1 MKVERGESYSKV
13 GQSMDIKQNLQAWSK
28 RSPPA
33 TRVRQTLIN
42 KPTHIHQKSV
52 FNSNHDSK
60 HDDDRDDQ
68 FKIFDKPAD
77 HHGRHTPFYKASGRL
92 DRAARHDRR
101 RAVVAGVSMSLSGFR
116 DMYVCM
122 TVGIAGLLFAMTV
135 N

>member
-1 MKVERGESYSKV
+1 MKVERGESYSKL
-13 GQSMDIKQNLQAWSK
+13 GKSIDIKQNLQAWSK
-28 RSPPA
+28 RSSTA

-42 KPTHIHQKSV
+42 KPISIHQKSV

-77 HHGRHTPFYKASGRL
+77 DHHVRHTPFYKASGRH
-92 DRAARHDRR
+92 DHAARHDRR
-101 RAVVAGVSMSLSGFR
+101 AVVIGVSMSLSRFR
-116 DMYVCM
+116 DLYVYL
-122 TVGIAGLLFAMTV
+122 TVGIASLLFAMTV